1 MPEKETA
8 TNVRTG
14 ESVATEV
21 PSADEAHVA
30 ALLRERAGYARYER
44 TDRVTAVDDELKKL
58 GVAVPGPQET
68 AVESKPRR
76 TATRSK

>member
-14 ESVATEV
+14 EPVTTEV

-30 ALLRERAGYARYER
+30 ALLREREGYERYER
-44 TDRVTAVDDELKKL
+44 ADRVAAVDDELKKL
-58 GVAVPGPQET
+58 GVDVPGPQET

-76 TATRSK
+76 TATRAK